1 MPWRQYYYLSFKW
14 YTVDIYSN
22 LLPDHFRCSDFG
34 HLWCPG
40 PPGPMGSP
48 DKEEDIIVTRETF
61 FDPPPLNEKYK
72 EPPAKVRHPKLCKKT
87 CNVQLSDPVTV
98 TSEFQ
103 NQQHFYKLCLKT
115 KTYHKLRFP
124 GLKEALQLT
133 RLIIRY

>member
-1 MPWRQYYYLSFKW
+1 
-14 YTVDIYSN
+14 
-22 LLPDHFRCSDFG
+22 
-34 HLWCPG
+34 
-40 PPGPMGSP
+40 MGSP

-72 EPPAKVRHPKLCKKT
+72 EPPAKVRHPKLCKET
-87 CNVQLSDPVTV
+87 PNVQLSDPVTV

-124 GLKEALQLT
+124 GLKEALQLK

>member
-1 MPWRQYYYLSFKW
+1 MVYTVY

-22 LLPDHFRCSDFG
+22 SLPDHFRCSDFG
-34 HLWCPG
+34 HSWCLG

-72 EPPAKVRHPKLCKKT
+72 EPPAKVRHPKLCKET
-87 CNVQLSDPVTV
+87 PNVQLSDPVTV

-103 NQQHFYKLCLKT
+103 NDKLVDSKPKST
-115 KTYHKLRFP
+115 AF
-124 GLKEALQLT
+124 LQIVSQNKDLP
-133 RLIIRY
+133 